1 MSAKPEFIVVPTG
14 DEMIIPNP
22 DRVDDRTYII
32 SPEDLEVHRG
42 FAIGI
47 LSICL
52 LIGPVY
58 AIGTIGAHV
67 IGNAIAPVE
76 QIQR

>member
-42 FAIGI
+42 FAI
-47 LSICL
+47 
-52 LIGPVY
+52 V
-58 AIGTIGAHV
+58 
-67 IGNAIAPVE
+67 
-76 QIQR
+76 